1 MTPNRPAFLDI
12 PPLQSAHGT
21 VQLPGSKSI
30 SNRAL
35 ILHALSYSA
44 YDIVNLS
51 DCDDTKVMVNALNSD
66 GRDFDIKAAG
76 TAMRFLTAFL
86 SKIVGGYVGGRFAR
100 LDHKISLALGF
111 GLNARGIMELVIANI
126 AYKAGIIN
134 TEIFSMLVI
143 MGLITTLATPFLL
156 KRAFKSIDKIA

>member
-1 MTPNRPAFLDI
+1 IQNY
-12 PPLQSAHGT
+12 PLLFAIIAVS
-21 VQLPGSKSI
+21 
-30 SNRAL
+30 
-35 ILHALSYSA
+35 
-44 YDIVNLS
+44 
-51 DCDDTKVMVNALNSD
+51 
-66 GRDFDIKAAG
+66 
-76 TAMRFLTAFL
+76 FL
-86 SKIVGGYVGGRFAR
+86 SKIIGGYVGGRFAR

-156 KRAFKSIDKIA
+156 KRAFKSIDN